1 MVGTVLQVALG
12 GAIGASARYL
22 AGVWI
27 GHNFP
32 GHPFP
37 LGVIAVNIL
46 GSFIMGALI
55 VFLGQKGLTHW
66 NALLATGMLGGF
78 TTFSSF
84 SLETWR
90 LMDTGRYDLALA
102 YVALSVGVSI
112 TALIGGVHLM
122 RTVLAA

>member
-1 MVGTVLQVALG
+1 MLATVLQVALG
-12 GAIGASARYL
+12 GAIGASGRYL
-22 AGVWI
+22 AGMWI

-32 GHPFP
+32 GHQFP

-46 GSFIMGALI
+46 GSFIMGALV

-90 LMDTGRYDLALA
+90 LMDTGRYDLAISYVGLSVVVSI
-102 YVALSVGVSI
+102 VALI
-112 TALIGGVHLM
+112 LGVHAM
-122 RTVLAA
+122 RTVLAL